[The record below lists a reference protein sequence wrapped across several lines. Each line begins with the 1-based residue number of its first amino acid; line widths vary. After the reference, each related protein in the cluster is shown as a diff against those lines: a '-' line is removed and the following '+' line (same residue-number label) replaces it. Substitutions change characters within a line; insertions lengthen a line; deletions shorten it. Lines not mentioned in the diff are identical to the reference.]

1 MTVFKGVVYVSDGF
15 NCVRANWYVDEG
27 EIIDVNGEEMV
38 KNKSGHLIVSMRP
51 GEWHES
57 REKALESIASRLR
70 SYAGEL
76 AAKAEEVML

>member
-38 KNKSGHLIVSMRP
+38 KSHSVIVTRRP
-51 GEWHES
+51 GEWYAS
-57 REKALESIASRLR
+57 REEALESIAGRLR

-76 AAKAEEVML
+76 AAKAEEVLA